1 MLGGGL
7 GGVLRQATL
16 SKRSLLNY
24 PFSIHKSV
32 KEAFDLSD
40 VSVREIHICLVLQ
53 YILGLYMLGGVL
65 WPRA

>member
-1 MLGGGL
+1 MKPTPDLFFRGGGWGTL
-7 GGVLRQATL
+7 SAFSPQATL

-40 VSVREIHICLVLQ
+40 VSERGLCLVLQ
-53 YILGLYMLGGVL
+53 YALSLFT
-65 WPRA
+65 